1 MKTETYTLSDTLIT
15 TLAKLIQVAIL
26 TGTDVY
32 DHLRTIH
39 CIVQEGQIHTSPE
52 FEERLNEEI
61 DAMLSRAEV
70 LSSFSSR
77 SSSYITTKH
86 SYLLYCMR

>member
-70 LSSFSSR
+70 LSSEA
-77 SSSYITTKH
+77 
-86 SYLLYCMR
+86 